1 MELAYGEVGTIA
13 VARIYEEKFPNWRQQ
28 IRRQN
33 GNVDLEEQNLNAVDD
48 RPRRSI
54 CSVI

>member
-1 MELAYGEVGTIA
+1 MELAYGEVGEIA
-13 VARIYEEKFPNWRQQ
+13 VARSYEEKFPNWRQQ
-28 IRRQN
+28 IRHQN
-33 GNVDLEEQNLNAVDD
+33 GNVDLEEQNLNAVDG